1 MADRKSPHFFTRE
14 SDGTVRL
21 RIRFTGEEA
30 SLFEEAAG
38 TTPVIAWIHETLGQ
52 AARRQVQN
60 ARDQRPPVGP
70 PNTPEDRPAHD
81 EGENA

>member
-1 MADRKSPHFFTRE
+1 MADKKRQSPHFFARE
-14 SDGTVRL
+14 GDGTVRL

-38 TTPVIAWIHETLGQ
+38 TTPIINWIHETLTEV
-52 AARRQVQN
+52 ARQQVQD

-70 PNTPEDRPAHD
+70 PTTPDDEPA
-81 EGENA
+81 